1 VTLRTRLVLSA
12 AYIVVVVVAVL
23 EIPLGV
29 SIARRERSEFEN
41 GLLLSA
47 TLLASRINDDLPPS
61 PDPAQPAEAVPAID
75 AAARLSLQALRAA
88 GAADAR
94 VVVVDDLGRVITD
107 TSGEA
112 PVGTDYATAE
122 RPEFGVALGGQIDRR
137 VRFSETLGQDLVV
150 VAAPVIHNRESIGAV
165 RITASLAEVDE
176 RVLRTWVGLG
186 LIGLAVVFIGLAL
199 AWLLATSLAR
209 PVRRLEEAA
218 VRLGSGDLEAR
229 ATPDGPEEV
238 ATLARSFNR
247 MAGALS
253 SNIRAQRD
261 FVANASHQLRT
272 PLTGMKLRLEAIE
285 EEGGFAGDQA
295 AKAEA
300 EVDRLSALVDDLLEL
315 ARAASVEG
323 AAEPVDLAA
332 LARAAAERWAG
343 PAEAA
348 GDRIAVRARG
358 ECRVVASASD
368 LSQVLD
374 NLIENSI
381 RYTPSGTEITVE
393 TRAVDGKA
401 TLAVADDGPGIPAD
415 ERDRIFERFYRGST
429 GMHAGPGTGLGLAV
443 VAELVQRWD
452 GEMAL
457 AETSDGSGAR
467 FEATFPLAPADS

>member
-1 VTLRTRLVLSA
+1 VTLRTRLVLAA
-12 AYIVVVVVAVL
+12 AYILVVVVAVL

-29 SIARRERSEFEN
+29 SIARRERNEFEN

-47 TLLASRINDDLPPS
+47 TLLASRINDDVPAN

-75 AAARLSLQALRAA
+75 VAARISVQALQAA
-88 GAADAR
+88 GAEDAR
-94 VVVVDDLGRVITD
+94 IVVVDDLGRVLTD

-112 PVGTDYATAE
+112 SVGADYATDE

-137 VRFSETLGQDLVV
+137 VRFSETVGEDLVV
-150 VAAPVIHNRESIGAV
+150 VAAPVIHNRASIGAV
-165 RITASLAEVDE
+165 RITASLAEVNA

-186 LIGLAVVFIGLAL
+186 LIGLAVIFIGLAL

-209 PVRRLEEAA
+209 PVRRLEDAA

-229 ATPDGPEEV
+229 ATPGGPEEV

-247 MAGALS
+247 MAAALS

-285 EEGGFAGDQA
+285 QEGGFAGDQA

-323 AAEPVDLAA
+323 TAEPVDLAA
-332 LARAAAERWAG
+332 LVRAAGDRWGG
-343 PAEAA
+343 PAAAA
-348 GDRIAVRARG
+348 GDRIAIEAPG
-358 ECRVVASASD
+358 ECRVVASAPE

-374 NLIENSI
+374 NLIENSL
-381 RYTPSGTEITVE
+381 RYTPAGTAITVE
-393 TRAVDGKA
+393 AYAADGMA
-401 TLAVADDGPGIPAD
+401 TLAVADDGPGIPQD

-429 GMHAGPGTGLGLAV
+429 GKHAGTGTGLGLAV
-443 VAELVQRWD
+443 AAELVRRWE
-452 GEMAL
+452 GELAL
-457 AETSDGSGAR
+457 SVASNGTGAR